1 MEAWQDT
8 EMQSK
13 VVALSLEKDCGPAAG
28 GPGVRAG
35 RVPPALAFSLVKG
48 FN

>member
-1 MEAWQDT
+1 MEAWQDA

-35 RVPPALAFSLVKG
+35 RVPPALAFFPCEGL
-48 FN
+48 